1 MSVFSDILN
10 LLIRLFI
17 PAIIIYLLWT
27 IVNIVKDYKM
37 YGNKI
42 FSAFKKYNGTGNLK
56 DIIINVLEQECIEKP
71 IIISNNKTSFFA
83 LTDKEIYGVV
93 IVEFDGKLSGKVMD
107 KYLVVNGKEQ
117 TYLNPLG
124 KFTEYLKSLKKQ
136 GINIH
141 PIVIKSGQNI
151 DLQIENLASS
161 HIMSIKDF
169 SYYIYKNQRENKKY
183 NHDTLKKYSK
193 VVEKTINGHN

>member
-1 MSVFSDILN
+1 MNAFSNILN
-10 LLIRLFI
+10 LLTRLFI

-42 FSAFKKYNGTGNLK
+42 FSAFKKYNGAGNLK

-93 IVEFDGKLSGKVMD
+93 IIEFDGKLSGKVMD
-107 KYLVVNGKEQ
+107 KYLVVDGKEQ

-124 KFTEYLKSLKKQ
+124 KFTEYLKNLKKQ
-136 GINIH
+136 GISIY

-151 DLQIENLASS
+151 DLQIENLAAS

-169 SYYIYKNQRENKKY
+169 SYYIYKSQRENKKY
-183 NHDTLKKYSK
+183 DYDTLKKHSK
-193 VVEKTINGHN
+193 VVEKIINGNY